1 MSTSVELPD
10 PADLMKRLPKRFIKL
25 LALLF
30 LPIILIYVAYFF
42 YLNRHSLAGS
52 TPESEA
58 FWAVGSA
65 LLESQVGKQ
74 KKYAVALSMVEGPDM
89 CSFWKFEAVRTHCQG
104 VSLVVRDFEEAD
116 REKASYLASFIAE
129 NLSRPCQHVALVA
142 PPDTSLPGYMRS
154 ADHAKLKSDLGCG
167 SRYFSYRI
175 RVQVRAS
182 TFIADSS
189 GAGYYI
195 NRHIYTHSLKGEIQ

>member
-1 MSTSVELPD
+1 MTTSVELPD
-10 PADLMKRLPKRFIKL
+10 PADLMKHVPKRFIKI
-25 LALLF
+25 LALLS
-30 LPIILIYVAYFF
+30 LPFVLIYVGYFF

-52 TPESEA
+52 TPDGEA
-58 FWAVGSA
+58 FWAVSNA

-74 KKYAVALSMVEGPDM
+74 KKFAVALSMVEGPDT
-89 CSFWKFEAVRTHCQG
+89 CSFWTFEAARTNCEG
-104 VSLVVRDFEEAD
+104 VSLVVRDFVESD
-116 REKASYLASFIAE
+116 REKASQLARFIAE
-129 NLSRPCQHVALVA
+129 GLSKPCQHVSLVA

-154 ADHAKLKSDLGCG
+154 ADHAKLRSDLGCG
-167 SRYFSYRI
+167 SRYLSYRV